1 MRIQEVRE
9 RSIPLSR
16 YAGVA
21 AATGGLSTSLVAV
34 LTDTVRDGRRVVGYG
49 HASVGRYAQGG
60 LIRERFAPRLLG
72 APADSLASD
81 DGSGIDPLRA
91 WDLMMRDEKP
101 GGHGERCVAVGALD
115 MALWDAAAKAA
126 GLPLHR
132 FLARRLGLAEDYPQ
146 RVPVYAGGGYPY
158 PHDDLGR
165 LEEELRRFVDL
176 GYTHAKIK
184 IGAAGLDQDR
194 RRIDRALRVLG
205 DASRLAVDAM
215 NRYDAEGAVDAAKAL
230 APLGLWWFEDICDP
244 TISLP
249 RPKWRISIRDPSVP
263 ARPCS
268 PGRGSLAGTLWRLAA
283 GARRAG
289 VRPRAL
295 LWPAGLPGDTRP
307 PVRPGLAARGLPPA
321 RRLPVQP
328 ALGGGPAPGLGRGY
342 AVGFPAIRRFRRCPA
357 VFLGIGGIAT
367 IAWYRLRAP
376 GDTCR
381 AVPQASG
388 GLENGDWLGLC
399 GGIKKAGLWPAFLGW
414 GWLTSDKPRLP

>member
-146 RVPVYAGGGYPY
+146 RVPIYAGGGYPY

-215 NRYDAEGAVDAAKAL
+215 NRYDAGGAPSTQRKPWRRWGCGGSRTSAT
-230 APLGLWWFEDICDP
+230 P

-249 RPKWRISIRDPSVP
+249 RPK
-263 ARPCS
+263 
-268 PGRGSLAGTLWRLAA
+268 
-283 GARRAG
+283 
-289 VRPRAL
+289 
-295 LWPAGLPGDTRP
+295 
-307 PVRPGLAARGLPPA
+307 
-321 RRLPVQP
+321 
-328 ALGGGPAPGLGRGY
+328 
-342 AVGFPAIRRFRRCPA
+342 
-357 VFLGIGGIAT
+357 
-367 IAWYRLRAP
+367 
-376 GDTCR
+376 
-381 AVPQASG
+381 
-388 GLENGDWLGLC
+388 
-399 GGIKKAGLWPAFLGW
+399 
-414 GWLTSDKPRLP
+414 

>member
-244 TISLP
+244 HDFPTQAEVADIYPGPIGAGEALFSLAEARLLDLYGACGGSATCWCSTPCIAMACRATWRYSTTCAPGVGRARPSARTPATCSACTWWRPCAWAGPRLRRRLSGHSTISPVPCRFP
-249 RPKWRISIRDPSVP
+249 RDWRD
-263 ARPCS
+263 CHN
-268 PGRGSLAGTLWRLAA
+268 RLVSASS
-283 GARRAG
+283 ARRHLPGCSASFW
-289 VRPRAL
+289 RPRE
-295 LWPAGLPGDTRP
+295 R
-307 PVRPGLAARGLPPA
+307 
-321 RRLPVQP
+321 
-328 ALGGGPAPGLGRGY
+328 
-342 AVGFPAIRRFRRCPA
+342 
-357 VFLGIGGIAT
+357 
-367 IAWYRLRAP
+367 
-376 GDTCR
+376 
-381 AVPQASG
+381 
-388 GLENGDWLGLC
+388 
-399 GGIKKAGLWPAFLGW
+399 
-414 GWLTSDKPRLP
+414 

>member
-34 LTDTVRDGRRVVGYG
+34 LTDAVRDGRRVVGYG
-49 HASVGRYAQGG
+49 HASVERYAQGG

-215 NRYDAEGAVDAAKAL
+215 NRYDAGARSTQRKPWRRWGCGGSRTSAT
-230 APLGLWWFEDICDP
+230 P

-249 RPKWRISIRDPSVP
+249 RPKWRISIRGPSVP

-268 PGRGSLAGTLWRLAA
+268 PWPKLACWTSMAACGGSVTCWSSTPCIAMACRATWRYSTTCAPGVGRARPSARTPATCSACTWWRPCAWAGPRLRRRLSGHSTISPVPCRFPRDWRGCHNRLVSASS
-283 GARRAG
+283 ARRHLPG
-289 VRPRAL
+289 CSTSFWRPRE
-295 LWPAGLPGDTRP
+295 R
-307 PVRPGLAARGLPPA
+307 
-321 RRLPVQP
+321 
-328 ALGGGPAPGLGRGY
+328 
-342 AVGFPAIRRFRRCPA
+342 
-357 VFLGIGGIAT
+357 
-367 IAWYRLRAP
+367 
-376 GDTCR
+376 
-381 AVPQASG
+381 
-388 GLENGDWLGLC
+388 
-399 GGIKKAGLWPAFLGW
+399 
-414 GWLTSDKPRLP
+414 

>member
-1 MRIQEVRE
+1 M
-9 RSIPLSR
+9 
-16 YAGVA
+16 
-21 AATGGLSTSLVAV
+21 AV
-34 LTDTVRDGRRVVGYG
+34 LTDVVRDGRRVVGYG

-72 APADSLASD
+72 ASADSLVSD

-165 LEEELRRFVDL
+165 LEEELRRFIDL

-184 IGAAGLDQDR
+184 IGVAGLDQDR

-215 NRYDAEGAVDAAKAL
+215 NRYDAGRRRRSE
-230 APLGLWWFEDICDP
+230 
-244 TISLP
+244 
-249 RPKWRISIRDPSVP
+249 
-263 ARPCS
+263 S
-268 PGRGSLAGTLWRLAA
+268 PGAA
-283 GARRAG
+283 GVVV
-289 VRPRAL
+289 VRGHL
-295 LWPAGLPGDTRP
+295 RP
-307 PVRPGLAARGLPPA
+307 PRFPYPGR
-321 RRLPVQP
+321 
-328 ALGGGPAPGLGRGY
+328 
-342 AVGFPAIRRFRRCPA
+342 
-357 VFLGIGGIAT
+357 
-367 IAWYRLRAP
+367 
-376 GDTCR
+376 
-381 AVPQASG
+381 SG
-388 GLENGDWLGLC
+388 G
-399 GGIKKAGLWPAFLGW
+399 
-414 GWLTSDKPRLP
+414 

>member
-34 LTDTVRDGRRVVGYG
+34 LTDIVRDGRRVVGYG

-194 RRIDRALRVLG
+194 RRIDRALRVLD

-230 APLGLWWFEDICDP
+230 APLGLWWFEDSGLRRERDVLVFDP
-244 TISLP
+244 VHCYGLPGYLAILDHLCARGWPRAAFRPHAGYLFSLHLVAALRLGWAEATP
-249 RPKWRISIRDPSVP
+249 SAFRPFDDF
-263 ARPCS
+263 
-268 PGRGSLAGTLWRLAA
+268 A
-283 GARRAG
+283 GALPFSSG
-289 VRPRAL
+289 L
-295 LWPAGLPGDTRP
+295 AGLPQSP
-307 PVRPGLAARGLPPA
+307 
-321 RRLPVQP
+321 
-328 ALGGGPAPGLGRGY
+328 
-342 AVGFPAIRRFRRCPA
+342 
-357 VFLGIGGIAT
+357 GIGFERQAT
-367 IAWYRLRAP
+367 L
-376 GDTCR
+376 
-381 AVPQASG
+381 
-388 GLENGDWLGLC
+388 
-399 GGIKKAGLWPAFLGW
+399 AGLFRKLLEA
-414 GWLTSDKPRLP
+414 

>member
-1 MRIQEVRE
+1 
-9 RSIPLSR
+9 
-16 YAGVA
+16 
-21 AATGGLSTSLVAV
+21 
-34 LTDTVRDGRRVVGYG
+34 
-49 HASVGRYAQGG
+49 
-60 LIRERFAPRLLG
+60 
-72 APADSLASD
+72 
-81 DGSGIDPLRA
+81 
-91 WDLMMRDEKP
+91 
-101 GGHGERCVAVGALD
+101 

-244 TISLP
+244 TISYPGRSGGYLSGTH
-249 RPKWRISIRDPSVP
+249 RCRRGLVL
-263 ARPCS
+263 
-268 PGRGSLAGTLWRLAA
+268 PGRGSLAGSLWRRAA
-283 GARRAG
+283 GRDVLVFDPVHCYGLPGYLAILDHLCARG
-289 VRPRAL
+289 WPRAAFRPHAGYL
-295 LWPAGLPGDTRP
+295 FSLHLVAALRLGWAEATPSAFRPFDDFAGALPFSSGLAGLPQSP
-307 PVRPGLAARGLPPA
+307 
-321 RRLPVQP
+321 
-328 ALGGGPAPGLGRGY
+328 
-342 AVGFPAIRRFRRCPA
+342 
-357 VFLGIGGIAT
+357 GIGFERQAT
-367 IAWYRLRAP
+367 
-376 GDTCR
+376 TCR

-399 GGIKKAGLWPAFLGW
+399 GGIKKPACGRLFWGGVGLLLISRACLRNSAS
-414 GWLTSDKPRLP
+414 TSRGLVKEALL

>member
-34 LTDTVRDGRRVVGYG
+34 LTDAVRDGRRVVGYG

-60 LIRERFAPRLLG
+60 LIRERFAR
-72 APADSLASD
+72 ACW
-81 DGSGIDPLRA
+81 GSGGQPGERRRQWHRSVACLGPDDARREARRPRRTLR
-91 WDLMMRDEKP
+91 RGGRP
-101 GGHGERCVAVGALD
+101 GHG
-115 MALWDAAAKAA
+115 LWDAAAKAA

-215 NRYDAEGAVDAAKAL
+215 NRYDAGARSTQRK
-230 APLGLWWFEDICDP
+230 P
-244 TISLP
+244 
-249 RPKWRISIRDPSVP
+249 WRRWGCGGSRTSATPI
-263 ARPCS
+263 S
-268 PGRGSLAGTLWRLAA
+268 PGRSGGYLSGAHRCRRGLVLLAEARLLDLYGGLRRERDVLVFDPVHCYGLPGYLAILDHLCARGWPRAPSAHAGYLFSLHLVAALRLGWAEAAPSAFRPFDDFA
-283 GARRAG
+283 GALPFSSG
-289 VRPRAL
+289 L
-295 LWPAGLPGDTRP
+295 AGLPQSP
-307 PVRPGLAARGLPPA
+307 
-321 RRLPVQP
+321 
-328 ALGGGPAPGLGRGY
+328 
-342 AVGFPAIRRFRRCPA
+342 
-357 VFLGIGGIAT
+357 GIGFERQAT
-367 IAWYRLRAP
+367 LAELFHKL
-376 GDTCR
+376 
-381 AVPQASG
+381 
-388 GLENGDWLGLC
+388 LE
-399 GGIKKAGLWPAFLGW
+399 A
-414 GWLTSDKPRLP
+414 

>member
-60 LIRERFAPRLLG
+60 LDPRAFRP
-72 APADSLASD
+72 APAG
-81 DGSGIDPLRA
+81 GSGGQP
-91 WDLMMRDEKP
+91 
-101 GGHGERCVAVGALD
+101 GERRRQWHRSVASLGPDDARREARRPRRTLRRGGRPD

-184 IGAAGLDQDR
+184 IGAAGLDQT
-194 RRIDRALRVLG
+194 
-205 DASRLAVDAM
+205 
-215 NRYDAEGAVDAAKAL
+215 GAVSTGRCGFSATL
-230 APLGLWWFEDICDP
+230 RG
-244 TISLP
+244 
-249 RPKWRISIRDPSVP
+249 WRS
-263 ARPCS
+263 
-268 PGRGSLAGTLWRLAA
+268 
-283 GARRAG
+283 
-289 VRPRAL
+289 
-295 LWPAGLPGDTRP
+295 TR
-307 PVRPGLAARGLPPA
+307 
-321 RRLPVQP
+321 
-328 ALGGGPAPGLGRGY
+328 
-342 AVGFPAIRRFRRCPA
+342 
-357 VFLGIGGIAT
+357 
-367 IAWYRLRAP
+367 
-376 GDTCR
+376 
-381 AVPQASG
+381 
-388 GLENGDWLGLC
+388 
-399 GGIKKAGLWPAFLGW
+399 
-414 GWLTSDKPRLP
+414 

>member
-34 LTDTVRDGRRVVGYG
+34 LTDIVRDGRRVVGYG

-249 RPKWRISIRDPSVP
+249 RPKWRISIRGPSVP

-268 PGRGSLAGTLWRLAA
+268 PWPRLACWISMA
-283 GARRAG
+283 ACGGSATCWCSTPCIAMACRATWRYSTTCAPGVGRARPSARTPATCSACTWWQPCAWVGPRLRRRLSGHSTISPVPCRFPRDWRDCHNRLVSASSARRHLPGCSASFW
-289 VRPRAL
+289 RPRE
-295 LWPAGLPGDTRP
+295 R
-307 PVRPGLAARGLPPA
+307 
-321 RRLPVQP
+321 
-328 ALGGGPAPGLGRGY
+328 
-342 AVGFPAIRRFRRCPA
+342 
-357 VFLGIGGIAT
+357 
-367 IAWYRLRAP
+367 
-376 GDTCR
+376 
-381 AVPQASG
+381 
-388 GLENGDWLGLC
+388 
-399 GGIKKAGLWPAFLGW
+399 
-414 GWLTSDKPRLP
+414 